1 MMSFKELAVSMQSD
15 MIAQSKAHQ
24 RIEERKRIAM
34 NDADVY
40 DDRHD
45 SDAEEFRSESQEKE
59 FDAMSDAGM
68 SMRDFISHE

>member
-15 MIAQSKAHQ
+15 MINQAKAHQ

-34 NDADVY
+34 NDADVD

-45 SDAEEFRSESQEKE
+45 SDAEGHRQESAELRDYSFLRSEH
-59 FDAMSDAGM
+59 D
-68 SMRDFISHE
+68 

>member
-24 RIEERKRIAM
+24 RIEERKLIAM
-34 NDADVY
+34 NDADVD

-45 SDAEEFRSESQEKE
+45 SDAEGHRQESAEL
-59 FDAMSDAGM
+59 
-68 SMRDFISHE
+68 RDYSFLRDGND

>member
-34 NDADVY
+34 NDADVD

-45 SDAEEFRSESQEKE
+45 SDAEEFRNESKREE

-68 SMRDFISHE
+68 SMGDFL

>member
-15 MIAQSKAHQ
+15 LLDQAKA
-24 RIEERKRIAM
+24 I
-34 NDADVY
+34 NPDVD

-45 SDAEEFRSESQEKE
+45 SDAEEFRNDSKREE

-68 SMRDFISHE
+68 SMGDFL

>member
-24 RIEERKRIAM
+24 RIEERKLIAM
-34 NDADVY
+34 NDADVD

-45 SDAEEFRSESQEKE
+45 SDAEGHKQEAAE
-59 FDAMSDAGM
+59 LRNYSFLSDGN
-68 SMRDFISHE
+68 D

>member
-24 RIEERKRIAM
+24 RIEERKLIAM
-34 NDADVY
+34 NDADVD

-45 SDAEEFRSESQEKE
+45 SDAEGHRQESAELRDYSFLRSEH
-59 FDAMSDAGM
+59 D
-68 SMRDFISHE
+68 

>member
-24 RIEERKRIAM
+24 RIEERKLIAM
-34 NDADVY
+34 NDANVD

-45 SDAEEFRSESQEKE
+45 SDAEGHKQESAELRNYS
-59 FDAMSDAGM
+59 FLGDGND
-68 SMRDFISHE
+68 

>member
-15 MIAQSKAHQ
+15 MIVQAKAHQ

-34 NDADVY
+34 NDADVD

-45 SDAEEFRSESQEKE
+45 SDAEEFRNESKREE

>member
-24 RIEERKRIAM
+24 RIEERKLIAM
-34 NDADVY
+34 NDADVD

-45 SDAEEFRSESQEKE
+45 SDAESHKQESAELRNYS
-59 FDAMSDAGM
+59 FLGDGND
-68 SMRDFISHE
+68 